1 MHKPPTDVEF
11 HALFSTQEAIFKY
24 ICEGENPTLCFFDLE
39 KAFDSIEYPR
49 FQGVLN
55 PLTGRSAFE
64 VFVIP
69 VLLYGCETWILTP
82 ALLSKLEKLQSEI
95 GKQILKLS
103 KYHADLAPI
112 IGLHLP
118 SIKAHIVLQKISFL
132 ASCRKV

>member
-82 ALLSKLEKLQSEI
+82 ALLSKLEKLESEI
-95 GKQILKLS
+95 GK
-103 KYHADLAPI
+103 API
-112 IGLHLP
+112 IGLHQ
-118 SIKAHIVLQKISFL
+118 STYSSTKNQFSCKLQESVRDDL
-132 ASCRKV
+132 ASCVFRT